1 MLTHIQL
8 LCGGAKKGCQRSI
21 SVPLFL
27 FEDPNQLR
35 LIIERADFYLL
46 EGHSQGHSGL
56 SAYTVFC
63 GECAERVLPV
73 GGKEQVRQKRKAWL
87 AASS

>member
-8 LCGGAKKGCQRSI
+8 LCGGARKGCPKSV

-27 FEDPNQLR
+27 FEDPDQLR
-35 LIIERADFYLL
+35 RIVEQADFYLL
-46 EGHSQGHSGL
+46 EGHSRGHGGL

-63 GECAERVLPV
+63 GDCAEGILPA
-73 GGKEQVRQKRKAWL
+73 GSKGKVEQKRL
-87 AASS
+87 ERICDG